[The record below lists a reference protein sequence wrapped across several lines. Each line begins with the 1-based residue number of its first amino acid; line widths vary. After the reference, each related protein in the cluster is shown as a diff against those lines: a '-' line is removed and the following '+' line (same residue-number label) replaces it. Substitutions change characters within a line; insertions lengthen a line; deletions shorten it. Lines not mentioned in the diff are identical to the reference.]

1 MGLKAVKYTGDSG
14 FENYEVVEKKTLNF
28 LDAMNNSNK
37 FYTIE
42 LHQSEDKSKYR
53 VFTDYG
59 RLGATSTKQVRET
72 DNLSVAQREFE
83 SIAKSKIKKG
93 YAEIEL
99 AQSSTGSQKAK
110 ELIDATEIKPKK
122 TARKKKSSLEPEVQQ
137 FVKQIF
143 DEAGRKL
150 SHLVKGDMNSDGASP
165 LGKLSSK
172 QIDKG
177 RTILQEIAD
186 LVNLRPQLT
195 TQDVLAYTN
204 EYYRNIPKV
213 FGSKISPEQIAI
225 KSIQRISDEME
236 ILKFYEDALRMGGVL
251 YDVENIDKQYKSLN
265 SDIGILDPMSDKYR
279 ELVHYVNS
287 TESRHHG
294 VTLQVKRIF
303 TVKQKNAPAFDDSVG
318 NVKELFHGS
327 RSANLP
333 GILST
338 NLRLPKS
345 LGNNVVITGAMFGPG
360 IYFASQSTKS
370 SQYSCSRF
378 GGTANKY
385 PTAFMFIAGVALGKV
400 KEVENAHYFHQAP
413 PGYDSVRGVQG
424 RSLLHDEYITYREN
438 QQELRYIIEFEPKS
452 KRY

>member
-1 MGLKAVKYTGDSG
+1 MGLKAESYRGDTG
-14 FENYEVVEKKTLNF
+14 FENYNVVDKKTLNF
-28 LDAMNNSNK
+28 LDAIKNSNK

-42 LHQSEDKSKYR
+42 VHEADGKYR

-72 DNLSVAQREFE
+72 DNLAVAMKEFE
-83 SIAKSKIKKG
+83 SIARSKVKKG
-93 YAEIEL
+93 YKEIQL
-99 AQSSTGSQKAK
+99 AQSSTGSQKAQ
-110 ELIDATEIKPKK
+110 ELIDATEIKAKK
-122 TARKKKSSLEPEVQQ
+122 TARKKKSSLDPAVQS

-143 DEAGRKL
+143 EEAGQKL
-150 SHLVKGDMNSDGASP
+150 THLVKGDVSSDGASP
-165 LGKLSSK
+165 LGKLSSG

-177 RTILQEIAD
+177 RSILQEIAD
-186 LVNLRPQLT
+186 LVNLRPNLT
-195 TQDVLAYTN
+195 TQDVLSYTN
-204 EYYRNIPKV
+204 EYYANIPKV
-213 FGSKISPEQIAI
+213 FGSRISPEQIAI
-225 KSIQRISDEME
+225 KSIARINDEME
-236 ILKFYEDALRMGGVL
+236 ILKFYEDALRMGNVL
-251 YDVENIDKQYKSLN
+251 YDTENIDKQYKSLN
-265 SDIGILDPMSDKYR
+265 TDIAVLDPTSDKYK

-294 VTLQVKRIF
+294 VTLRVKRIF
-303 TVKQKNAPAFDDSVG
+303 KVRQKNAPEFDDSYG

-345 LGNNVVITGAMFGPG
+345 LGSGVVITGAMFGPG

-385 PTAFMFIAGVALGKV
+385 DSAFMFVAGVSLGKV
-400 KEVENAHYFHQAP
+400 KEVENAHYFHEAP
-413 PGYDSVRGVQG
+413 RGYDSVRGVQG
-424 RSLLHDEYITYREN
+424 RSLLHDEYIVYREN